1 MSGIPARPTRPPPP
15 IPADAMSDDA
25 ADAFTKE
32 QRKEGKGEEGKKKVS
47 ERSPT
52 PGGDRVRRWGRGS
65 SQERDRE
72 RGRERSQGR
81 GEVFSAFRKNK
92 KPDPA

>member
-1 MSGIPARPTRPPPP
+1 
-15 IPADAMSDDA
+15 MSDDA
-25 ADAFTKE
+25 ADAFVKE
-32 QRKEGKGEEGKKKVS
+32 QRKEGREGEGKKKVS

-65 SQERDRE
+65 SQERDRQH
-72 RGRERSQGR
+72 GREESQGR
-81 GEVFSAFRKNK
+81 GEVFSAFGKNK